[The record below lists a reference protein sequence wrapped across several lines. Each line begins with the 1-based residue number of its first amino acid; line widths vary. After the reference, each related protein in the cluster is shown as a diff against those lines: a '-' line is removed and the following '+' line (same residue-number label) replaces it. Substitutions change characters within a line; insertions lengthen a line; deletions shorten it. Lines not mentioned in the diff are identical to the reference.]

1 MRSKITAYEEIV
13 KSIEDGM
20 QIMIGGFL
28 ADGTPE
34 LLIDAVIESGAKN
47 LTIIGNDT
55 GVPGRG
61 ISRLIDTDQVARVI
75 TSHVGLNP
83 RTIEK
88 AIAGTLDLQLVPQG
102 TLAEQIRCAGAGLGG
117 ALTPTGLGTKVAEG
131 KRQIEVQGKTY
142 LLEEPLHADLAL
154 LKSAMSDEFGNSFYE
169 GTCKNFNIVMA
180 YAADTVIVEC
190 DQLLEIG
197 DLNPNT
203 VETSGILVDHLIK
216 GAKCDY

>member
-13 KSIEDGM
+13 RSIKDGM

-47 LTIIGNDT
+47 LTIIANDT

-61 ISRLIDTDQVARVI
+61 ISRLIDTDQVDKVI

-83 RTIEK
+83 KTIERS
-88 AIAGTLDLQLVPQG
+88 IEGSLDLQLVPQG
-102 TLAEQIRCAGAGLGG
+102 TLAEQIRCGGAGRGG
-117 ALTPTGLGTKVAEG
+117 ALTPTGLGTEVAEG
-131 KRQIEVQGKTY
+131 KRIIEVQGKAY
-142 LLEEPLHADLAL
+142 LLEEALRADLAL
-154 LKSAMSDEFGNSFYE
+154 LKSAISDEFGNSFYE

-180 YAADTVIVEC
+180 YAADLVMVEC
-190 DQLLEIG
+190 DQLVEIG
-197 DLNPNT
+197 EMNPHL

-216 GAKCDY
+216 GAKCE

>member
-13 KSIEDGM
+13 RSIKDGM

-47 LTIIGNDT
+47 LTIIANDT

-61 ISRLIDTDQVARVI
+61 ISRLIDTDQVDKVI

-83 RTIEK
+83 KTIERS
-88 AIAGTLDLQLVPQG
+88 IEGSLELQLVPQG
-102 TLAEQIRCAGAGLGG
+102 TLAEQIRCGGAGLGG
-117 ALTPTGLGTKVAEG
+117 ALTPTGLGTELAEG
-131 KRQIEVQGKTY
+131 KRIIEVQGKAY
-142 LLEEPLHADLAL
+142 LLEEALRADLAL
-154 LKSAMSDEFGNSFYE
+154 LKSAISDEFGNSFYE

-180 YAADTVIVEC
+180 YAADLVMVEC
-190 DQLLEIG
+190 DQLVEIG
-197 DLNPNT
+197 EMNPHL

-216 GAKCDY
+216 GAKCE

>member
-13 KSIEDGM
+13 RSIKDGM

-47 LTIIGNDT
+47 LTIIANDT

-61 ISRLIDTDQVARVI
+61 ISRLIDTDQVDKVI

-83 RTIEK
+83 KTIERS
-88 AIAGTLDLQLVPQG
+88 IEGSLELQLVPQG
-102 TLAEQIRCAGAGLGG
+102 TLAEQIRCGGAGLGG
-117 ALTPTGLGTKVAEG
+117 ALTPTGLGTEVAEG
-131 KRQIEVQGKTY
+131 KRIIEVQGKDY
-142 LLEEPLHADLAL
+142 LLEEALRADLAL
-154 LKSAMSDEFGNSFYE
+154 LKSAISDEFGNSFYE

-180 YAADTVIVEC
+180 YAADLVMVEC
-190 DQLLEIG
+190 DQLVEIG
-197 DLNPNT
+197 EMNPHL

-216 GAKCDY
+216 GAKCE